1 MGVTVETAASRDWTT
16 EDDDDGAF
24 GQATVIVLGVGNLLL
39 SDDGVGVHV
48 AQALARSPGAL
59 PAGARI
65 MDGGTFGLDL
75 APHLRGVARLVIVD
89 AVQHQAVPGHVGTW
103 RGEDVARVFAHP
115 MSVHQVGV
123 DALLGALM
131 LLGVSPP
138 EVVVV
143 GVEPGLVEPGLG
155 LSDAVAAALP
165 LLIGTV
171 TRAAHGTLPDG

>member
-1 MGVTVETAASRDWTT
+1 MTVDAVAGETP
-16 EDDDDGAF
+16 
-24 GQATVIVLGVGNLLL
+24 VIVLGVGNLLL

-48 AQALARSPGAL
+48 AQALAEDPDLLPPGTQ
-59 PAGARI
+59 I

-89 AVQHQAVPGHVGTW
+89 AVQHHASPGHIGTW
-103 RGEDVARVFAHP
+103 RGEDVATIFAHP

-123 DALLGALM
+123 DALLGALQ

-143 GVEPGLVEPGLG
+143 GVEPADFEPGLD
-155 LSDAVAAALP
+155 LSEPVAAALP
-165 LLIGTV
+165 ELMATV
-171 TRAAHGTLPDG
+171 RSAAHGQGAGAA